1 MTKSHSLNQRLIS
14 YLVYLLLLL
23 GALIVLTPLAWMIST
38 SLKEESQ
45 VFLYPPQLF
54 PNPVVWRN
62 YIDALTVLP
71 FSVYFKNSIIV
82 SSLAIVGAVLSS
94 SLVAYSFARL
104 RWRGRDWVFLLVL
117 ATMMLPG
124 QVTIIPQFLIF
135 RKLGWLNTLLPLF
148 VPYWGAGAFF
158 VFLLRQ
164 FFTTI
169 PRELDDAALIDG
181 CSLLGIFWRI
191 SLPLSK
197 PALAAVA
204 IFAFQW
210 SWNDFFHALVYI
222 NSRENWTVALGL
234 AAYRNT
240 FGTTWNLLMAASVAT
255 ILPLVL
261 VFFFAQ
267 RYFIQ
272 GVVFTGLKG

>member
-1 MTKSHSLNQRLIS
+1 MTFGNRLTQQITAVLI
-14 YLVYLLLLL
+14 YGLLLA
-23 GALIVLTPLAWMIST
+23 GAILVMIPLVWMLST
-38 SLKEESQ
+38 SLKLESQ
-45 VFLYPPQLF
+45 VFLFPPKLI
-54 PNPVVWRN
+54 PNPVVWEN
-62 YIDALTVLP
+62 YPEALTVLP
-71 FSVYFKNSIIV
+71 FSTYFQNSGIV
-82 SSLAIVGAVLSS
+82 SFFAIIGAVLSS

-104 RWRGRDWVFLLVL
+104 RWPGRDWLFLLVL
-117 ATMMLPG
+117 ATMMLPT
-124 QVTIIPQFLIF
+124 QVTIIPQFVIF
-135 RKLGWLNTLLPLF
+135 RELKLLDTLFALI
-148 VPYWGAGAFF
+148 VPYWAAGAFF

-169 PRELDDAALIDG
+169 SGELDDAALIDG
-181 CSLLGIFWRI
+181 CSRFGIFWRI
-191 SLPLSK
+191 LLPLSK

-204 IFAFQW
+204 IFTFQW
-210 SWNDFFHALVYI
+210 SWNDFFHPLVYI

-240 FGTTWNLLMAASVAT
+240 FGTTWTLLMAASMAS
-255 ILPLVL
+255 ILPLMI